1 MLGASVTILKSAT
14 ITIAKVLVS
23 SSNIPGEIALMT
35 LYFSESSSSK
45 KEK

>member
-1 MLGASVTILKSAT
+1 MLGASVTVLKSAT

-23 SSNIPGEIALMT
+23 SSNIPGEIALMI
-35 LYFSESSSSK
+35 LNFSEPSSLK

>member
-1 MLGASVTILKSAT
+1 MLGASVTIFKSAT

-23 SSNIPGEIALMT
+23 SSNIQGEIALMI
-35 LYFSESSSSK
+35 LNFSEPSLSK